1 MRIHDRHANLSRD
14 PALPSGPTEYHQ
26 FLRTPGYRWWKA
38 VLAIVLIPVAYVV
51 STFTLTWGLTAVSGS
66 LGLGLVPPETPGDG
80 VVAMSPARL
89 LASNLAIGLL
99 IPISLGL
106 QRLLFGQPGRWMH
119 SVHGRFRWKL
129 ALNLAG
135 VLVPVWIVYGIVWTL
150 MNPEAAGVSGPSA
163 TLASTIVLFVIGLL
177 TSPLQGAG
185 EEYAARGLLARS
197 FGSFTTQRTV
207 SLLVALLAP
216 NLMFT
221 VVHGLAGPLMVVYT
235 FSVGLA
241 CAVITWRTGGGDR
254 GGRCAARGQQRH
266 PAHGRLFLL
275 QRDHHRPQLRAR
287 RSDVAGNTPD
297 AADRRGGVA
306 VGATPGCGPLC
317 RPELRPPDERL
328 TSGCARGLCR
338 REAAQALAGVGR

>member
-221 VVHGLAGPLMVVYT
+221 VIHGLADPLMVVYT

-241 CAVITWRTGGGDR
+241 CAVITWRTGGIEGAVVLHAVNNAILLMVASFFSSEITIDR
-254 GGRCAARGQQRH
+254 SSGYGEVMLPGTILMLLTAA
-266 PAHGRLFLL
+266 AVWLW
-275 QRDHHRPQLRAR
+275 AR
-287 RSDVAGNTPD
+287 RRGIARS
-297 AADRRGGVA
+297 ADPSSGHRM
-306 VGATPGCGPLC
+306 
-317 RPELRPPDERL
+317 DE
-328 TSGCARGLCR
+328 
-338 REAAQALAGVGR
+338 

>member
-221 VVHGLAGPLMVVYT
+221 VVHGLADPLMVVYT

-241 CAVITWRTGGGDR
+241 CAVITWRTGGIEGAVVLHAVNNAILLMVASFFSSEITIDR
-254 GGRCAARGQQRH
+254 SSGHGEVMWPGTLLMLLTAAGVW
-266 PAHGRLFLL
+266 LW
-275 QRDHHRPQLRAR
+275 AR
-287 RSDVAGNTPD
+287 RRDVARS
-297 AADRRGGVA
+297 A
-306 VGATPGCGPLC
+306 GPN
-317 RPELRPPDERL
+317 
-328 TSGCARGLCR
+328 SGHPTND
-338 REAAQALAGVGR
+338 